1 MFNLDPSK
9 LLVIV
14 VVMIIVLGP
23 DRLPH
28 FARQFGSAWRFLSE
42 FRQRL
47 ESEVRGSFPDLPST
61 TELANYAR
69 SPAALLNR
77 FASSTSVDES
87 TAYNV
92 GAMADL
98 PPIGRGDQ
106 AYWTTISSE
115 AARSQDSP
123 RPNCVSGTDAER
135 VWIGPPVPFVG
146 DGNVN

>member
-14 VVMIIVLGP
+14 VVVIIVLGP
-23 DRLPH
+23 DRLPY
-28 FARQFGSAWRFLSE
+28 FARQIGSAWRSLSE
-42 FRQRL
+42 FRQHM

-61 TELANYAR
+61 SELANYAR

-77 FASSTSVDES
+77 FASPTSADES
-87 TAYNV
+87 AAYND

-98 PPIGRGDQ
+98 PPIGRDDQ
-106 AYWTTISSE
+106 AHWTEISSE
-115 AARSQDSP
+115 DAPSQDSP
-123 RPNCVSGTDAER
+123 RPSCVSGTDADR

-146 DGNVN
+146 DPTVN